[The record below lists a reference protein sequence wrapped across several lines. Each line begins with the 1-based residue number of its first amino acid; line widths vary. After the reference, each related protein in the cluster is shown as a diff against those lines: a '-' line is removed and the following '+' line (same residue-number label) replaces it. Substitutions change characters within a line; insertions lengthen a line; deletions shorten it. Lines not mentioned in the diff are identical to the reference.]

1 MSKDSD
7 EALRATSFDPK
18 PNASPTQ
25 TEAPA
30 SPQRGVWIAGVIGI
44 ILLGFVVFVLPPQT
58 PAPLPLAS
66 SNDPASQGIQVP
78 NRTGPDSTT
87 QTEERSPFAEAQMA
101 KSRRAAQEALQ
112 GLLETQ
118 ARLEARAVNEWADSE
133 FNEATTFAIDG
144 DQSYREQDF
153 AEAEINYQRAQ
164 SALDALEAR
173 LPDEVSE
180 RLATLLNMIETGQA
194 EGANRLGIILL
205 QMAPDSLD
213 VIDAT
218 ARVPSIPDVVAL
230 IDQASAL
237 YSDRAFGEA
246 LGKIQAA
253 IELDPPHKRL
263 QAIAKAYR
271 NALTNQQFL
280 TAMTR
285 GFEAL
290 EVSDFDTARAAF
302 KGAAKLKPADESP
315 RVALDQT
322 REAEI
327 LSSLNRFISTAAKQ
341 EASESW
347 ASASETYRD
356 ALALDPS
363 LVQASEGLARTEPM
377 ADLFLR
383 LDAIVEKPARLVDP
397 TILGDAQTTVR
408 EANAALNT
416 ADNMPKLQALGS
428 RAQDIVQNASTP
440 LPVTILSDGETE
452 ITLKRV
458 ARLGTVTSRVVSLR
472 PGQYQLL
479 GSRNGYRDVLVTLN
493 VGMNRENTV
502 DIRCTEAIRR

>member
-1 MSKDSD
+1 
-7 EALRATSFDPK
+7 
-18 PNASPTQ
+18 
-25 TEAPA
+25 
-30 SPQRGVWIAGVIGI
+30 
-44 ILLGFVVFVLPPQT
+44 
-58 PAPLPLAS
+58 
-66 SNDPASQGIQVP
+66 
-78 NRTGPDSTT
+78 
-87 QTEERSPFAEAQMA
+87 
-101 KSRRAAQEALQ
+101 
-112 GLLETQ
+112 
-118 ARLEARAVNEWADSE
+118 
-133 FNEATTFAIDG
+133 
-144 DQSYREQDF
+144 
-153 AEAEINYQRAQ
+153 
-164 SALDALEAR
+164 
-173 LPDEVSE
+173 
-180 RLATLLNMIETGQA
+180 
-194 EGANRLGIILL
+194 
-205 QMAPDSLD
+205 MAPDSLD

-383 LDAIVEKPARLVDP
+383 LDAIIEKPARLVDP

>member
-1 MSKDSD
+1 
-7 EALRATSFDPK
+7 
-18 PNASPTQ
+18 
-25 TEAPA
+25 
-30 SPQRGVWIAGVIGI
+30 
-44 ILLGFVVFVLPPQT
+44 
-58 PAPLPLAS
+58 
-66 SNDPASQGIQVP
+66 
-78 NRTGPDSTT
+78 
-87 QTEERSPFAEAQMA
+87 
-101 KSRRAAQEALQ
+101 
-112 GLLETQ
+112 
-118 ARLEARAVNEWADSE
+118 
-133 FNEATTFAIDG
+133 
-144 DQSYREQDF
+144 
-153 AEAEINYQRAQ
+153 
-164 SALDALEAR
+164 
-173 LPDEVSE
+173 
-180 RLATLLNMIETGQA
+180 MIETGQA
-194 EGANRLGIILL
+194 EGANRLGDILL

-218 ARVPSIPDVVAL
+218 ARVPSIPEVVTL

-271 NALTNQQFL
+271 NALTNEQFL
-280 TAMTR
+280 AVMTR

-290 EVSDFDTARAAF
+290 EASDFDTARAAF
-302 KGAAKLKPADESP
+302 KTAAKLKPADESP

-341 EASESW
+341 EANESW

-363 LVQASEGLARTEPM
+363 LVQASEGLARTAPM
-377 ADLFLR
+377 VDLFLR
-383 LDAIVEKPARLVDP
+383 LDAIIEKPARLVDP
-397 TILGDAQTTVR
+397 TILGEAQTTVR
-408 EANAALNT
+408 ETNAALST
-416 ADNMPKLQALGS
+416 ADAMPKLRALGS
-428 RAQDIVQNASTP
+428 RAQDIVQIASTP
-440 LPVTILSDGETE
+440 LPVTVLSDGETE
-452 ITLKRV
+452 ITVKRV
-458 ARLGTVTSRVVSLR
+458 ARLGTVTSRIVSLR

-493 VGMNRENTV
+493 VGVDRGNTV

>member
-7 EALRATSFDPK
+7 DALRATSFDPK
-18 PNASPTQ
+18 PNTSPTQ
-25 TEAPA
+25 IEAPA
-30 SPQRGVWIAGVIGI
+30 SPQRGVWIAGIIGV

-66 SNDPASQGIQVP
+66 PDNLASQGIQVP
-78 NRTGPDSTT
+78 NQTGLDSAT

-101 KSRRAAQEALQ
+101 KARRAAQEALQ

-118 ARLEARAVNEWADSE
+118 ARLESRAVNDWADSE

-144 DQSYREQDF
+144 DLSYREQDF

-194 EGANRLGIILL
+194 EGANRLGDILL

-218 ARVPSIPDVVAL
+218 ARVPSIPEVVTL

-271 NALTNQQFL
+271 NALTNEQFL
-280 TAMTR
+280 AAMTR

-290 EVSDFDTARAAF
+290 EASDFDTARAAF
-302 KGAAKLKPADESP
+302 KTAAKLKPADESP

-327 LSSLNRFISTAAKQ
+327 LSSLNRFIRTAAKQ

-347 ASASETYRD
+347 ASASE
-356 ALALDPS
+356 
-363 LVQASEGLARTEPM
+363 
-377 ADLFLR
+377 DLPRCL
-383 LDAIVEKPARLVDP
+383 
-397 TILGDAQTTVR
+397 
-408 EANAALNT
+408 
-416 ADNMPKLQALGS
+416 
-428 RAQDIVQNASTP
+428 ST
-440 LPVTILSDGETE
+440 
-452 ITLKRV
+452 
-458 ARLGTVTSRVVSLR
+458 
-472 PGQYQLL
+472 
-479 GSRNGYRDVLVTLN
+479 
-493 VGMNRENTV
+493 
-502 DIRCTEAIRR
+502 